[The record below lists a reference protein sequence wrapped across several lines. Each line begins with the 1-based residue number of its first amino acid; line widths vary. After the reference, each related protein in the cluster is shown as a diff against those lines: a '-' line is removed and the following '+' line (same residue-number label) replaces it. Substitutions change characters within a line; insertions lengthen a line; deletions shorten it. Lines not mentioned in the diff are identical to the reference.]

1 MPPGPS
7 DPANMPMAMN
17 KTSEGTP
24 NRIENLIVKTLRMT
38 RAERMMKIHSRDIGI
53 VSLAFEVVQS

>member
-1 MPPGPS
+1 
-7 DPANMPMAMN
+7 MPMAMN